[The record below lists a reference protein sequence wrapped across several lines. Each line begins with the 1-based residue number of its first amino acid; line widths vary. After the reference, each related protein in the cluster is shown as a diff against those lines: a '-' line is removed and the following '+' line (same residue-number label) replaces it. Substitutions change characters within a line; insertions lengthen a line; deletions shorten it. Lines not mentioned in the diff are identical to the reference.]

1 MNQEGGKAKK
11 QTTKK
16 VVKKVSKKS
25 KDTKTKPKKKM
36 NAFFT
41 AMLEAKAKKAPS
53 FEYKGNTYKGHKHDK
68 LGMIYKKA

>member
-11 QTTKK
+11 HTTKK

-25 KDTKTKPKKKM
+25 KDTQPKKKM

-41 AMLEAKAKKAPS
+41 AMLAAKAKKAPS
-53 FEYKGNTYKGHKHDK
+53 FEYNGNTYKGHKHDK